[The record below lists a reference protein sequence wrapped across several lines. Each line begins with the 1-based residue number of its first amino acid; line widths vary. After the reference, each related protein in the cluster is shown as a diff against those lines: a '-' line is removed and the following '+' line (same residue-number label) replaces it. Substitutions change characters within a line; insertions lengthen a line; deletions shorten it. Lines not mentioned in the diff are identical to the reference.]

1 MDGCRKKTTV
11 EKLGEDFG
19 GGFCYKAPCSD
30 AQPPI
35 ATHARHDRAVVLCHR
50 RDDGRGGRLPR
61 HPVCRRTA
69 VGAGGPGAGRTR
81 VSSARAGASDAG
93 PGACDATTTR
103 DAGTAYVR
111 DERAPD

>member
-1 MDGCRKKTTV
+1 MDAVKRQRLKNWGKSS
-11 EKLGEDFG
+11 FG